1 MLSQFNGIHV
11 SFKGSILGFGECD
24 NFVLNAVE
32 ETPFAYLKS
41 TENPEL
47 SFLVTSPFYWYR
59 DYELQLNEL
68 LKKGLGTERPEDILV
83 LSIVTIRDP
92 QQASTINL
100 LAPLI
105 INVSGKVGLQHVFH
119 IQTAYKTNNPLFNN
133 DIGEGGKE

>member
-1 MLSQFNGIHV
+1 MLSQFNGIQF
-11 SFKGSILGFGECD
+11 SFQGSILGFGECD

-32 ETPFAYLKS
+32 ETPFAYLNS

-59 DYELQLNEL
+59 DYELQLNDL
-68 LKKGLGTERPEDILV
+68 LKKRLETETAEDILV

-119 IQTAYKTNNPLFNN
+119 TQSEYTTNNPLFNN
-133 DIGEGGKE
+133 DFGEGGKE

>member
-68 LKKGLGTERPEDILV
+68 LKKRLGTERPEDILV

-105 INVSGKVGLQHVFH
+105 INVFGKVGLQHVFH

-133 DIGEGGKE
+133 DLGEGGKE